1 MKNTFKEQLL
11 AGKYMVGT
19 EVDLCDPCITE
30 MVGQLGYDFLWLDTE
45 HEATDYQT
53 LLAHIIAAKAAG
65 TASLVRIPWNEPFL
79 AKRVLEM
86 GPDAII
92 FPMISTAEE
101 LKKAVDSCLYPPIG
115 NRGFGPRR
123 ACHYGA
129 EDLMDYIRE
138 TPDRICCLAQ
148 IETEE
153 AVRNLD
159 EMVKIPYVSGFI
171 IGPCDLSGSIGRLN
185 DIYHPEVVSLIET
198 AAQKCRKAGIPIGM
212 AIGPSSEKE
221 LSFWRDKGMQFMS
234 VGNDITALVTYCRE
248 QYRKMRR
255 VFPKE

>member
-101 LKKAVDSCLYPPIG
+101 LKKRWTVAS
-115 NRGFGPRR
+115 
-123 ACHYGA
+123 
-129 EDLMDYIRE
+129 IRPSE
-138 TPDRICCLAQ
+138 IA
-148 IETEE
+148 
-153 AVRNLD
+153 ASVRD
-159 EMVKIPYVSGFI
+159 APV
-171 IGPCDLSGSIGRLN
+171 
-185 DIYHPEVVSLIET
+185 
-198 AAQKCRKAGIPIGM
+198 
-212 AIGPSSEKE
+212 
-221 LSFWRDKGMQFMS
+221 
-234 VGNDITALVTYCRE
+234 ITAPRI
-248 QYRKMRR
+248 
-255 VFPKE
+255 